1 MTPEAEKKGKE
12 LIEKFKP
19 YAIGAAYDNEEWH
32 NNAKACALI
41 CVEEI
46 LQDHKN
52 NAYLEDWKPNLI
64 NYWQEVK
71 QFLKQ

>member
-1 MTPEAEKKGKE
+1 MTPEEKAKDLYDKFYGKNGVSE
-12 LIEKFKP
+12 NKSFSEI
-19 YAIGAAYDNEEWH
+19 I
-32 NNAKACALI
+32 AKRHALI

-46 LQDHKN
+46 IQDHKN